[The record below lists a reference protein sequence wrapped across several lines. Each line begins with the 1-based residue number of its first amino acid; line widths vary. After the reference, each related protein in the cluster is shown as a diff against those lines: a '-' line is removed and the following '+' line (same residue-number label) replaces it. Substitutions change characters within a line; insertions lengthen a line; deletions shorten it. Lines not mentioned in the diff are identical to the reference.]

1 MNSNS
6 NITGETIDDINDVIR
21 RNDFVNRVLSM
32 IRRDIENDGGTI
44 VNTGGIEMAGD
55 IEMTGGIEMTG
66 YASFVNAGGIDDEFL
81 DTLFTTHVFD
91 VSYEYIEKRYRIDIF
106 DLYEIDEIAD
116 MIKAMFINYVNYMN
130 EIEGK

>member
-1 MNSNS
+1 MN
-6 NITGETIDDINDVIR
+6 
-21 RNDFVNRVLSM
+21 
-32 IRRDIENDGGTI
+32 GGTAK
-44 VNTGGIEMAGD
+44 N
-55 IEMTGGIEMTG
+55 G
-66 YASFVNAGGIDDEFL
+66 YASFVNAGGIDDEFI

-91 VSYEYIEKRYRIDIF
+91 VSYEYIENRYRINIF